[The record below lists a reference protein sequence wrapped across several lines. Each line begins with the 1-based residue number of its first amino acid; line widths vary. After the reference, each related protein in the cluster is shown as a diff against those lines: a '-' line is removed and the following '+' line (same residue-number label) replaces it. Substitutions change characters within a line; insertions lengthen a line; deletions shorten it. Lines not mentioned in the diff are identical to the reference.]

1 MNDIET
7 QLSQIKNFQFVHERL
22 FSSGQPT
29 AEELKQIKEYGIGTV
44 INLAES
50 DAEEALNHEDKICL
64 DIGLNY
70 IQLPISW
77 ETPSSDQ
84 CLLLLDLVNH
94 LLESQMVW
102 VHCSNN
108 NHVSSLMYLYRQYYM
123 NVDMPAAHEAMH
135 QIWESNDTW
144 TGLAHAVALQLQG
157 RKATQELKLAMINPD
172 HFA

>member
-1 MNDIET
+1 MTLKPNLAKLKISNSFMSVCF
-7 QLSQIKNFQFVHERL
+7 L
-22 FSSGQPT
+22 SGQPT

-50 DAEEALNHEDKICL
+50 DAEHALPHEDKISL
-64 DIGLNY
+64 DVGLNY

-108 NHVSSLMYLYRQYYM
+108 NHVSSLMYLYRQYFM
-123 NVDMPAAHEAMH
+123 DVDIATAQDFLHD
-135 QIWESNDTW
+135 IWKPNETW
-144 TGLAHAVALQLQG
+144 TGLIHAVSLQLQG
-157 RKATQELKLAMINPD
+157 RKATQDLQQALESAELS
-172 HFA
+172 

>member
-7 QLSQIKNFQFVHERL
+7 QLSQIKNFQFIHERL

-50 DAEEALNHEDKICL
+50 DAEHALPHEDKICL
-64 DIGLNY
+64 DVGLNY

-108 NHVSSLMYLYRQYYM
+108 NHVSSLMYLYRQYFM
-123 NVDMPAAHEAMH
+123 DVDIATAQDFLHD
-135 QIWESNDTW
+135 IWKPNETW
-144 TGLAHAVALQLQG
+144 TGLIHAVSLQLQG
-157 RKATQELKLAMINPD
+157 RKAMQDLQQALESAELS
-172 HFA
+172 

>member
-7 QLSQIKNFQFVHERL
+7 QLSQIKNFQFIHERL

-29 AEELKQIKEYGIGTV
+29 AEELKQLKEYGIGTV

-50 DAEEALNHEDKICL
+50 DAEHALPHEDKICL
-64 DIGLNY
+64 DVGLNY

-108 NHVSSLMYLYRQYYM
+108 NHVSSLMYLYRQYFM
-123 NVDMPAAHEAMH
+123 DVDIATAQDLLHD
-135 QIWESNDTW
+135 IWKPNETW
-144 TGLAHAVALQLQG
+144 TGLIQAVSLQLQG
-157 RKATQELKLAMINPD
+157 RKATQDLQQALESAELS
-172 HFA
+172 

>member
-7 QLSQIKNFQFVHERL
+7 QLSQIKNFQFIHERL

-50 DAEEALNHEDKICL
+50 DAEHALPHEDKICL
-64 DIGLNY
+64 DVGLNY

-84 CLLLLDLVNH
+84 CLLFLDLLDH

-108 NHVSSLMYLYRQYYM
+108 NHASSLMYLYRQYFM
-123 NVDMPAAHEAMH
+123 DVDIATAQDFLHD
-135 QIWESNDTW
+135 IWKPNETW
-144 TGLAHAVALQLQG
+144 TGLIHAVSLQLQG
-157 RKATQELKLAMINPD
+157 RKATQDLQQALESAELS
-172 HFA
+172 

>member
-7 QLSQIKNFQFVHERL
+7 QLSQIKNFQFIHERL

-50 DAEEALNHEDKICL
+50 DAEHALPHEDKICL

-108 NHVSSLMYLYRQYYM
+108 NHVSSLMYLYRQYFM
-123 NVDMPAAHEAMH
+123 DVDIATAQDSLHD
-135 QIWESNDTW
+135 IWKPNETW
-144 TGLAHAVALQLQG
+144 TGLIHAVSLQLQG
-157 RKATQELKLAMINPD
+157 RKATQDLQQALESAELS
-172 HFA
+172 

>member
-108 NHVSSLMYLYRQYYM
+108 NPVSSLMYLYRQYFM
-123 NVDMPAAHEAMH
+123 DVDIATAQDFLHD
-135 QIWESNDTW
+135 IWTPNETW
-144 TGLAHAVALQLQG
+144 TGLIHAVSLQLQG
-157 RKATQELKLAMINPD
+157 RKATQDLQQALESAELS
-172 HFA
+172 

>member
-7 QLSQIKNFQFVHERL
+7 QLSQIKNFQFIYERL

-50 DAEEALNHEDKICL
+50 DAEHALPHEDKICL
-64 DIGLNY
+64 DVGLNY

-108 NHVSSLMYLYRQYYM
+108 NHVSSLMYLYRQYFM
-123 NVDMPAAHEAMH
+123 DVDIATAQDFLHD
-135 QIWESNDTW
+135 IWKPNETW
-144 TGLAHAVALQLQG
+144 TGLIHAVSLQLQG
-157 RKATQELKLAMINPD
+157 RKATQDLQQALESAELS
-172 HFA
+172 

>member
-50 DAEEALNHEDKICL
+50 DAEHALPHEDKICL
-64 DIGLNY
+64 DVGLNY

-108 NHVSSLMYLYRQYYM
+108 SHVSSLMYLYRQYFM
-123 NVDMPAAHEAMH
+123 DVDIATAQDLLHD
-135 QIWESNDTW
+135 IWKPNETW
-144 TGLAHAVALQLQG
+144 TGLIHAVSLQLQG
-157 RKATQELKLAMINPD
+157 RKATQDLQQALESAELS
-172 HFA
+172 

>member
-7 QLSQIKNFQFVHERL
+7 QLSQIKNFQFIHERL

-50 DAEEALNHEDKICL
+50 DAEHALPHEDKICL
-64 DIGLNY
+64 DVGLNY

-108 NHVSSLMYLYRQYYM
+108 NHVSSLMYLYRQYFM
-123 NVDMPAAHEAMH
+123 DVDIATAQDFLHD
-135 QIWESNDTW
+135 IWKPNQTW
-144 TGLAHAVALQLQG
+144 TGLIHAVSLQLQG
-157 RKATQELKLAMINPD
+157 RKATQDLQQALESAELS
-172 HFA
+172 

>member
-7 QLSQIKNFQFVHERL
+7 QLSQIKNFQFIHERL

-50 DAEEALNHEDKICL
+50 DAEHALPHEDKICL
-64 DIGLNY
+64 DVGLNY

-108 NHVSSLMYLYRQYYM
+108 NHVSSLMYLYRQYFM
-123 NVDMPAAHEAMH
+123 DVDIATAQDLLHD
-135 QIWESNDTW
+135 IWKPNETW
-144 TGLAHAVALQLQG
+144 TGLIHAVSLQLQG
-157 RKATQELKLAMINPD
+157 RKATQDLQQALESAET
-172 HFA
+172 

>member
-7 QLSQIKNFQFVHERL
+7 QLSQIKNFQFIHERL

-50 DAEEALNHEDKICL
+50 DAEHALPHEDKICL
-64 DIGLNY
+64 DVGVNY

-108 NHVSSLMYLYRQYYM
+108 NHVSSLMYLYRQYFM
-123 NVDMPAAHEAMH
+123 DVDIATAQDFLHD
-135 QIWESNDTW
+135 IWKPNETW
-144 TGLAHAVALQLQG
+144 TGLIHAVSLQLQG
-157 RKATQELKLAMINPD
+157 RKATQDLQQALESAELS
-172 HFA
+172 

>member
-7 QLSQIKNFQFVHERL
+7 QLSQIKNFQFIHERL

-50 DAEEALNHEDKICL
+50 DAEHALPHEDKICL
-64 DIGLNY
+64 DVGLNY

-94 LLESQMVW
+94 LLESQLVW

-108 NHVSSLMYLYRQYYM
+108 NHVSSLMYLYRQYFM
-123 NVDMPAAHEAMH
+123 DVDIATAQDFLHD
-135 QIWESNDTW
+135 IWKPNQTW
-144 TGLAHAVALQLQG
+144 TGLIHAVSLQLQG
-157 RKATQELKLAMINPD
+157 RKATQDLQQALESAELS
-172 HFA
+172 

>member
-7 QLSQIKNFQFVHERL
+7 QLSQIKNFQFIHERL

-50 DAEEALNHEDKICL
+50 DAEHALPHEDKICL
-64 DIGLNY
+64 DVGLNY

-108 NHVSSLMYLYRQYYM
+108 NHVSSLMYLYRQYFM
-123 NVDMPAAHEAMH
+123 DVDIATAQDFLHDICKPNE
-135 QIWESNDTW
+135 TW
-144 TGLAHAVALQLQG
+144 TGLIHAVSLQLQG
-157 RKATQELKLAMINPD
+157 RKATQDLQQALESAELS
-172 HFA
+172 

>member
-7 QLSQIKNFQFVHERL
+7 QLSQIENFQFIHERL

-50 DAEEALNHEDKICL
+50 DAEHALPHEDKICL
-64 DIGLNY
+64 DVGLNY

-108 NHVSSLMYLYRQYYM
+108 NHVSSLMYLYRQYFM
-123 NVDMPAAHEAMH
+123 DVDIATAQDFLHD
-135 QIWESNDTW
+135 IWKPNETW
-144 TGLAHAVALQLQG
+144 TGLIHAVSLQLQG
-157 RKATQELKLAMINPD
+157 RKATQDLQQALESAELS
-172 HFA
+172 

>member
-7 QLSQIKNFQFVHERL
+7 QLSQIKKFQFVHERL
-22 FSSGQPT
+22 FTSGQLT
-29 AEELKQIKEYGIGTV
+29 ADELKLIKEYGIGTV

-108 NHVSSLMYLYRQYYM
+108 NHVSSLMYLYRQYFM
-123 NVDMPAAHEAMH
+123 DVDIATAQDFLHD
-135 QIWESNDTW
+135 IWTPNETW
-144 TGLAHAVALQLQG
+144 TGLIHAVSLQLQG
-157 RKATQELKLAMINPD
+157 RKATQDLQQALESAELS
-172 HFA
+172 

>member
-7 QLSQIKNFQFVHERL
+7 QLSQIKNFQFIHERL

-50 DAEEALNHEDKICL
+50 DAEHALSHEDKICL
-64 DIGLNY
+64 DVGLNY

-108 NHVSSLMYLYRQYYM
+108 NHVSSLMYLYRQYFM
-123 NVDMPAAHEAMH
+123 DVDIATAQDFLHD
-135 QIWESNDTW
+135 IWKPNETW
-144 TGLAHAVALQLQG
+144 TGLIHAVSLQLQG
-157 RKATQELKLAMINPD
+157 RKATQDLQQALESAELS
-172 HFA
+172 

>member
-7 QLSQIKNFQFVHERL
+7 QLSQIKNFQFIHERL

-29 AEELKQIKEYGIGTV
+29 AEELKQIKEYGISTV

-50 DAEEALNHEDKICL
+50 DAEHALPHEDKICL
-64 DIGLNY
+64 DVGLNY

-108 NHVSSLMYLYRQYYM
+108 NHVSSLMYLYRQYFM
-123 NVDMPAAHEAMH
+123 DVDIATAQDFLHD
-135 QIWESNDTW
+135 IWKPNETW
-144 TGLAHAVALQLQG
+144 TGLIHAVSLQLQG
-157 RKATQELKLAMINPD
+157 RKATQDLQQALESAET
-172 HFA
+172 

>member
-7 QLSQIKNFQFVHERL
+7 QLSQIKNFQFIHERL

-50 DAEEALNHEDKICL
+50 DAEHALPHEDKICL
-64 DIGLNY
+64 DVGLNY

-108 NHVSSLMYLYRQYYM
+108 NHVSSLMYLYRQYFM
-123 NVDMPAAHEAMH
+123 DVNIATAQDFLHD
-135 QIWESNDTW
+135 IWKPNETW
-144 TGLAHAVALQLQG
+144 TGLIHAVSLQLQG
-157 RKATQELKLAMINPD
+157 RKATQDLQQALESAELS
-172 HFA
+172 

>member
-7 QLSQIKNFQFVHERL
+7 QLSQIKNFQFIHERL

-50 DAEEALNHEDKICL
+50 DAEHALPHEDKICL
-64 DIGLNY
+64 DVGLNY

-108 NHVSSLMYLYRQYYM
+108 SHVSSLMYLYRQYFM
-123 NVDMPAAHEAMH
+123 DVDIATAQDFLHD
-135 QIWESNDTW
+135 IWKPNQTW
-144 TGLAHAVALQLQG
+144 TGLIHAVSLQLQG
-157 RKATQELKLAMINPD
+157 RKATQDLQQALESAELS
-172 HFA
+172 

>member
-7 QLSQIKNFQFVHERL
+7 QLRQIKNFQFIHERL

-50 DAEEALNHEDKICL
+50 DAEHALPHEDKICL
-64 DIGLNY
+64 DVGLNY

-108 NHVSSLMYLYRQYYM
+108 SHVSSLMYLYRQYFM
-123 NVDMPAAHEAMH
+123 DVDIATAQDLLHD
-135 QIWESNDTW
+135 IWKPNETW
-144 TGLAHAVALQLQG
+144 TGLIHAVSLQLQG
-157 RKATQELKLAMINPD
+157 RKATQDLQQALEAAELS
-172 HFA
+172 

>member
-7 QLSQIKNFQFVHERL
+7 QLSQIKNFQFIHERL

-50 DAEEALNHEDKICL
+50 DAEHALPHEDKICL
-64 DIGLNY
+64 DVGLNY

-94 LLESQMVW
+94 LLESQLVW

-108 NHVSSLMYLYRQYYM
+108 SHVSSLMYLYRQYFM
-123 NVDMPAAHEAMH
+123 DVDIATAQDLLHD
-135 QIWESNDTW
+135 IWKPNETW
-144 TGLAHAVALQLQG
+144 TGLIHAVSLQLQG
-157 RKATQELKLAMINPD
+157 RKATQDLQQALESAELS
-172 HFA
+172 

>member
-7 QLSQIKNFQFVHERL
+7 QLSQINNFQFIHERL

-50 DAEEALNHEDKICL
+50 DAEHALPHEDKICL
-64 DIGLNY
+64 DVGLNY

-108 NHVSSLMYLYRQYYM
+108 NHVSSLMYLYRQYFM
-123 NVDMPAAHEAMH
+123 DVDIATAQDFLHD
-135 QIWESNDTW
+135 IWKPNETW
-144 TGLAHAVALQLQG
+144 TGLIHAVSLQLQG
-157 RKATQELKLAMINPD
+157 RKATQDLQQALESAELS
-172 HFA
+172 

>member
-7 QLSQIKNFQFVHERL
+7 QLSQIKNFQFIHERL

-50 DAEEALNHEDKICL
+50 DAEHTLPHEDKICL
-64 DIGLNY
+64 DVGLNY

-77 ETPSSDQ
+77 ETPSSDH

-108 NHVSSLMYLYRQYYM
+108 NHVSSLMYLYRQYFM
-123 NVDMPAAHEAMH
+123 DVDIATAQDFLHD
-135 QIWESNDTW
+135 IWKPNETW
-144 TGLAHAVALQLQG
+144 TGLIHAVSLQLQG
-157 RKATQELKLAMINPD
+157 RKATQDLQQALESAELS
-172 HFA
+172 

>member
-7 QLSQIKNFQFVHERL
+7 QLSQIKNFQFIHERL

-50 DAEEALNHEDKICL
+50 DAEHALPHEDKICL
-64 DIGLNY
+64 DVGLNY
-70 IQLPISW
+70 IQLPILW

-108 NHVSSLMYLYRQYYM
+108 SHVSSLMYLYRQYFM
-123 NVDMPAAHEAMH
+123 DVDIATAQDLLHD
-135 QIWESNDTW
+135 IWKPNETW
-144 TGLAHAVALQLQG
+144 TGLIHAVSLQLQG
-157 RKATQELKLAMINPD
+157 RKATQDLQQALESAELS
-172 HFA
+172 

>member
-7 QLSQIKNFQFVHERL
+7 QLSQIKNFQFIHERL

-50 DAEEALNHEDKICL
+50 DAEHALPHEYKICL
-64 DIGLNY
+64 YVRLNY

-108 NHVSSLMYLYRQYYM
+108 NHVSSLMYLYRQYFM
-123 NVDMPAAHEAMH
+123 DVDIATAQDLLHD
-135 QIWESNDTW
+135 IWKPNETW
-144 TGLAHAVALQLQG
+144 TGLIHAVSLQLQG
-157 RKATQELKLAMINPD
+157 RKATQDLQQALESAELS
-172 HFA
+172 

>member
-7 QLSQIKNFQFVHERL
+7 QLSQIKNFQFIHERL

-50 DAEEALNHEDKICL
+50 DAEHALPHEDKICL
-64 DIGLNY
+64 DVGLNY

-84 CLLLLDLVNH
+84 YLLLLDLVNH

-108 NHVSSLMYLYRQYYM
+108 NHVSSLMYLYRQYFM
-123 NVDMPAAHEAMH
+123 DVDIATAQDFLHD
-135 QIWESNDTW
+135 IWKPNETW
-144 TGLAHAVALQLQG
+144 TGLIHAVSLQLQG
-157 RKATQELKLAMINPD
+157 RKATQDLQQALESAELS
-172 HFA
+172 

>member
-50 DAEEALNHEDKICL
+50 DAEHALPHEDKICL
-64 DIGLNY
+64 DVGLNY

-94 LLESQMVW
+94 LLENQMVW

-108 NHVSSLMYLYRQYYM
+108 NHVSSLMYLYRQYFM
-123 NVDMPAAHEAMH
+123 DVDIATAQDFLHD
-135 QIWESNDTW
+135 IWKPNQTW
-144 TGLAHAVALQLQG
+144 TGLIHAVSLQLQG
-157 RKATQELKLAMINPD
+157 RKATQDLQQALESAELS
-172 HFA
+172 

>member
-7 QLSQIKNFQFVHERL
+7 QLSQIKNFQFIHERL

-50 DAEEALNHEDKICL
+50 DAEHALPHEDKICL
-64 DIGLNY
+64 DVGLNY

-108 NHVSSLMYLYRQYYM
+108 NHVSSLMYLYRQYFM
-123 NVDMPAAHEAMH
+123 DVDIATAQDFLHD
-135 QIWESNDTW
+135 IWKPNETW
-144 TGLAHAVALQLQG
+144 TGLIHAVSLLLQG
-157 RKATQELKLAMINPD
+157 RKATQDLQQALESAELS
-172 HFA
+172 

>member
-7 QLSQIKNFQFVHERL
+7 QLSQIKNFQFIHERL

-50 DAEEALNHEDKICL
+50 DAEHALPHEDKICL
-64 DIGLNY
+64 DVGLNY

-108 NHVSSLMYLYRQYYM
+108 NHVSSLMYLYRQYFM
-123 NVDMPAAHEAMH
+123 DVDIATAQDLLHD
-135 QIWESNDTW
+135 IWKPNETW
-144 TGLAHAVALQLQG
+144 TGLIHAVSLQLQG
-157 RKATQELKLAMINPD
+157 RKATQDLQQALESAELS
-172 HFA
+172 

>member
-1 MNDIET
+1 M
-7 QLSQIKNFQFVHERL
+7 

-108 NHVSSLMYLYRQYYM
+108 NHVSSLMYLYRQYFM
-123 NVDMPAAHEAMH
+123 DVDIATAQDFLHE
-135 QIWESNDTW
+135 IRTPNETW
-144 TGLAHAVALQLQG
+144 TGLIHAVSLQLQG
-157 RKATQELKLAMINPD
+157 RKATQDLQQALESAELS
-172 HFA
+172 

>member
-7 QLSQIKNFQFVHERL
+7 QLSQIKNFQFIHERL

-50 DAEEALNHEDKICL
+50 DAEHALPHEDKICL
-64 DIGLNY
+64 DVGLNY

-94 LLESQMVW
+94 LLENQMVW

-108 NHVSSLMYLYRQYYM
+108 NHVSSLMYLYRQYFM
-123 NVDMPAAHEAMH
+123 DMDIATAQDFLHD
-135 QIWESNDTW
+135 IWKPNETW
-144 TGLAHAVALQLQG
+144 TGLIHAVSLQLQG
-157 RKATQELKLAMINPD
+157 RKATQDLQQALESAELS
-172 HFA
+172 

>member
-7 QLSQIKNFQFVHERL
+7 QLSQIKNFQFIHERL

-50 DAEEALNHEDKICL
+50 DAEHALPHEDKICL
-64 DIGLNY
+64 DVGLNY

-108 NHVSSLMYLYRQYYM
+108 SHVSSLMYLYRQYFM
-123 NVDMPAAHEAMH
+123 DVDIATAQDFLHD
-135 QIWESNDTW
+135 IWKPNETW
-144 TGLAHAVALQLQG
+144 TGLIHAVSLQLQG
-157 RKATQELKLAMINPD
+157 RKATQDLQQALESAET
-172 HFA
+172 

>member
-7 QLSQIKNFQFVHERL
+7 QLSQIKNFQFIHERL

-50 DAEEALNHEDKICL
+50 DAEHALPHEDKICL
-64 DIGLNY
+64 DVGLNY

-108 NHVSSLMYLYRQYYM
+108 SHVSSLMYLYRQYFID
-123 NVDMPAAHEAMH
+123 VDIATAQDLLHD
-135 QIWESNDTW
+135 IWKPNETW
-144 TGLAHAVALQLQG
+144 TGLIHAVSLQLQG
-157 RKATQELKLAMINPD
+157 RKATQDLQQALESAELS
-172 HFA
+172 

>member
-7 QLSQIKNFQFVHERL
+7 QLSQIKNFQFIHERL

-50 DAEEALNHEDKICL
+50 DAEHALPHEDKICL
-64 DIGLNY
+64 DVGLNY

-77 ETPSSDQ
+77 KTPSSDQ

-108 NHVSSLMYLYRQYYM
+108 NHVSSLMYLYRQYFM
-123 NVDMPAAHEAMH
+123 DVDIATAQDFLHD
-135 QIWESNDTW
+135 IWKPNETW
-144 TGLAHAVALQLQG
+144 TGLIHAVSLQLQG
-157 RKATQELKLAMINPD
+157 RKATQDLQQALESAELS
-172 HFA
+172 

>member
-7 QLSQIKNFQFVHERL
+7 QLSQIKNFQFIHERL

-50 DAEEALNHEDKICL
+50 DAEHALPHEDKICL
-64 DIGLNY
+64 DVGLNY

-108 NHVSSLMYLYRQYYM
+108 NHVSSLMYLYRQYFM
-123 NVDMPAAHEAMH
+123 DVDIATAQDFLHD
-135 QIWESNDTW
+135 IWKPNETW
-144 TGLAHAVALQLQG
+144 TGLIHAVSLQLQG
-157 RKATQELKLAMINPD
+157 RKATQDLQQALESAELS
-172 HFA
+172 

>member
-7 QLSQIKNFQFVHERL
+7 QLSQIKNFQFIHERL

-50 DAEEALNHEDKICL
+50 DAEHALPHEDKICL
-64 DIGLNY
+64 DVGLNY

-94 LLESQMVW
+94 LLENQMVW

-108 NHVSSLMYLYRQYYM
+108 NHVSSLMYLYRQYFM
-123 NVDMPAAHEAMH
+123 DVDIATAQDFLHD
-135 QIWESNDTW
+135 IWKPNETW
-144 TGLAHAVALQLQG
+144 TGLIHAVSLQLQG
-157 RKATQELKLAMINPD
+157 RKATQDLQQALESAELS
-172 HFA
+172 

>member
-7 QLSQIKNFQFVHERL
+7 QLSQIKNFQFIHERL

-50 DAEEALNHEDKICL
+50 DAEHALPHEDKICL
-64 DIGLNY
+64 DVGLNY

-108 NHVSSLMYLYRQYYM
+108 NHVSSLMYLYRQYFM
-123 NVDMPAAHEAMH
+123 DVDIAIAQDFLHD
-135 QIWESNDTW
+135 IWKPNETW
-144 TGLAHAVALQLQG
+144 TGLIHAVSLQLQG
-157 RKATQELKLAMINPD
+157 RKATQDLQQALESAELS
-172 HFA
+172 

>member
-50 DAEEALNHEDKICL
+50 DAEHALPHEDKICL
-64 DIGLNY
+64 DVGLNY
-70 IQLPISW
+70 IQLPILW

-108 NHVSSLMYLYRQYYM
+108 SHVSSLMYLYRQYFM
-123 NVDMPAAHEAMH
+123 DVDIATAQDLLHD
-135 QIWESNDTW
+135 IWKPNETW
-144 TGLAHAVALQLQG
+144 TGLIHAVSLQLQG
-157 RKATQELKLAMINPD
+157 RKATQDLQQALESAELS
-172 HFA
+172 